1 MGGEP
6 KYVDATKVVK
16 DMEPP
21 NGNFILAKTGGEV
34 EKAEEVAE
42 PKAEVPKKEE
52 KEKKEKPKKEK
63 AGLSPDETKELEKLK
78 NDLIA
83 RKTQLK
89 AEGLSGGQQN
99 KDPQVVEWVTRM
111 NELKEKQEPGST
123 AKKKDDSPK
132 KKKGKLSAEDQKE
145 FDGLKEKIEAYKQQ
159 CATEFGMTK
168 KEIKADP
175 DLQDMEQQL
184 VEFEKRAK

>member
-21 NGNFILAKTGGEV
+21 NGNFILGKTGGEV
-34 EKAEEVAE
+34 QKAEEVAE
-42 PKAEVPKKEE
+42 PKAEEPKKEE

-99 KDPQVVEWVTRM
+99 KDPQVVERVTRM
-111 NELKEKQEPGST
+111 N
-123 AKKKDDSPK
+123 
-132 KKKGKLSAEDQKE
+132 
-145 FDGLKEKIEAYKQQ
+145 
-159 CATEFGMTK
+159 EFGMTK
-168 KEIKADP
+168 KDLKSDP
-175 DLQDMEQQL
+175 DLLDMEKQL